1 MKTNRRFLY
10 LPAVLLMVCSSVL
23 AQTSTGRIVGTVQ
36 DQAGAIVSGA
46 TVTAMNE
53 ETTITYT
60 TTATDAGKYTFEALP
75 AGRYT
80 LTVEAANFKRFS
92 SSQNVVTANDT
103 TTINASLEAGN
114 ISETVQVVGT
124 YERVQTSQSGNIGT
138 IVNERTLAD
147 LPIAGRNPLALI
159 ANQPGVYSGSNSTG
173 NTHVFGSRDRAFN
186 YLFSYSYESRFPA

>member
-1 MKTNRRFLY
+1 MKSNRRFLY

-46 TVTAMNE
+46 AVTALNE
-53 ETTITYT
+53 ETSITYT

-75 AGRYT
+75 PGRYT
-80 LTVEAANFKRFS
+80 ITVEAANFKRFS

-103 TTINASLEAGN
+103 VTINAALEVGN
-114 ISETVQVVGT
+114 ISETVQVLGT

-138 IVNERTLAD
+138 IINERSLAD
-147 LPIAGRNPLALI
+147 LPIAG
-159 ANQPGVYSGSNSTG
+159 
-173 NTHVFGSRDRAFN
+173 
-186 YLFSYSYESRFPA
+186 